1 MLKKH
6 NTGGLYMDL
15 KILLPFKVF
24 AELKD
29 VKQVTAETN
38 DGSYGFLPQRLD
50 CAAVLVPGI
59 FSYETDA
66 VHYVAVD
73 TGILVKAGQQ
83 VLVSVRNA
91 VGGVEL
97 GKLAETV
104 KDQFLNIDENE
115 KNVRSV
121 MSKLEG
127 GLMENF
133 KKFQ

>member
-1 MLKKH
+1 
-6 NTGGLYMDL
+6 MDL

-24 AELKD
+24 AEIKN

-66 VHYVAVD
+66 VHYLAVD
-73 TGILVKAGQQ
+73 VGILVKAGQQ

-104 KDQFLNIDENE
+104 KNQFLNIDQSE

-121 MSKLEG
+121 LSKLEG
-127 GLMENF
+127 GLMDNF
-133 KKFQ
+133 RKLREQ